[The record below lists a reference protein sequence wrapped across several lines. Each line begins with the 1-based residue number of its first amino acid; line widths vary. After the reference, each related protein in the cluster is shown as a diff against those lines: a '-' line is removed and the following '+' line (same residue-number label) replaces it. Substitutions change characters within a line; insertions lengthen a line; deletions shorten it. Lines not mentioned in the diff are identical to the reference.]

1 MFSVSSVSSVST
13 RKEKVKKV
21 LLTAINS
28 SWSQSNLALYYLR
41 EMIADL
47 HYAVFLKEWTLKDR
61 LLDVLYYIYSQNADV
76 LCFSAYIWNRLY
88 LQELIP
94 EVMKLLPEA
103 VIVIGGPEV
112 ENLAF
117 LKRKGLYL
125 IKKAGEGQFRC
136 LAEHNFSAK
145 EKEVFSAEHIPLK
158 DIPFPYRQ
166 SDKETL
172 KGKLLYYE
180 TFRGCPFACIYC
192 LSASDNRSELRY
204 NPDKKE
210 DLQCLDKELEALI
223 ALQPR
228 TIKFVDR
235 SFNINKKLAHHIWKF
250 FIEHNCLCDVHFEI
264 YPDLLEDD
272 DIALLEKAPEN
283 RIRLEI
289 GIQTINSEVAL
300 NCGRKSNWEKTKRT
314 LQELKKRTKLR
325 IHTDLLAGLPGENY
339 ASVING
345 LNEVCATLPDAVQ
358 LGILKILPD
367 TPMQKI
373 ALDLNYKWHNQP
385 PYQCFSSDALSFE
398 EMRQLEIFAKLLN
411 LYWNKEEHKTFWQE
425 MLQKHTATDILSALQ
440 QKHKELNYELHS
452 LAKNKRDAV
461 IADVYEEC

>member
-1 MFSVSSVSSVST
+1 M
-13 RKEKVKKV
+13 KKV

-28 SWSQSNLALYYLR
+28 SWSQSNPALYYLR

-47 HYAVFLKEWTLKDR
+47 PYTVFLKEWTLKDR
-61 LLDVLYYIYSQNADV
+61 LLDVLYDIYSQNADV

-94 EVMKLLPEA
+94 EVSKLLPEA
-103 VIVIGGPEV
+103 VIVIGGPEAK
-112 ENLAF
+112 NLSC
-117 LKRKGLYL
+117 LKRKGLY
-125 IKKAGEGQFRC
+125 IVQGAGEGKFRY
-136 LAEHNFSAK
+136 LAEHDFSAN
-145 EKEVFSAEHIPLK
+145 EKELFQAEHIPLK

-166 SDKETL
+166 SDIETL

-180 TFRGCPFACIYC
+180 TFRGCPFSCVYC
-192 LSASDNRSELRY
+192 LSASDKRSELRY
-204 NPDKKE
+204 HPENKE
-210 DLQCLDKELEALI
+210 DLQCLNKELETLI
-223 ALQPR
+223 SLQPR

-235 SFNINKKLAHHIWKF
+235 SFNLQKKMAHHIWNF
-250 FIEHNCLCDVHFEI
+250 FIEHNCLGDVHFEI
-264 YPDLLEDD
+264 YPDLLTED
-272 DIALLEKAPEN
+272 DIAILEKAPEN

-300 NCGRKSNWEKTKRT
+300 NCGRKSNWEKAKWT
-314 LQELKKRTKLR
+314 LLELKKRTKIR

-373 ALDLNYKWHNQP
+373 ALDLNYKWLNQP
-385 PYQCFSSDALSFE
+385 PYQCLASDALSFE
-398 EMRQLEIFAKLLN
+398 EMQQLENFAKLLN
-411 LYWNKEEHKTFWQE
+411 LYWNKEEHKILWQE
-425 MLQKHTATDILSALQ
+425 MLQKHTASDILSALQ
-440 QKHKELNYELHS
+440 QKHKELGYELHS
-452 LAKNKRDAV
+452 LAKTKRDAV
-461 IADVYEEC
+461 IAEIM

>member
-1 MFSVSSVSSVST
+1 
-13 RKEKVKKV
+13 VKKV

-28 SWSQSNLALYYLR
+28 SWSQSNPALYYLR

-47 HYAVFLKEWTLKDR
+47 PYTVFLKEWTLKDR
-61 LLDVLYYIYSQNADV
+61 LLDVLYDIYSQNADV

-94 EVMKLLPEA
+94 EVSKLLPEA
-103 VIVIGGPEV
+103 VIVIGGPEAK
-112 ENLAF
+112 NLSC
-117 LKRKGLYL
+117 LKRKGLY
-125 IKKAGEGQFRC
+125 IVQGAGEGKFRY
-136 LAEHNFSAK
+136 LAEHDFSAN
-145 EKEVFSAEHIPLK
+145 EKELFQPEHIPLK

-166 SDKETL
+166 SDIETL

-180 TFRGCPFACIYC
+180 TFRGCLFSCVYC

-204 NPDKKE
+204 HPENKE
-210 DLQCLDKELEALI
+210 DLQCLNKELETLI
-223 ALQPR
+223 SLQPR

-235 SFNINKKLAHHIWKF
+235 SFNLQKKLAHHIWNF
-250 FIEHNCLCDVHFEI
+250 FIEHNCLGDVHFEI
-264 YPDLLEDD
+264 YPDLLTED
-272 DIALLEKAPEN
+272 DIAILEKAPEN

-300 NCGRKSNWEKTKRT
+300 NCGRKSNWEKAKWT
-314 LQELKKRTKLR
+314 LLELKKRTKIR

-373 ALDLNYKWHNQP
+373 ALDLNYKWLNQP
-385 PYQCFSSDALSFE
+385 PYQCLASDALSFE
-398 EMRQLEIFAKLLN
+398 EMQQLENFAKLLN
-411 LYWNKEEHKTFWQE
+411 LYWNKEEHQTFWQE
-425 MLQKHTATDILSALQ
+425 MLQKHIASDILSALQ
-440 QKHKELNYELHS
+440 QKHKELGYELHS
-452 LAKNKRDAV
+452 LAKSKRDAV
-461 IADVYEEC
+461 ITDVYEGC

>member
-1 MFSVSSVSSVST
+1 VSSVSSVFT

-28 SWSQSNLALYYLR
+28 SWSQSNPALYYLR

-47 HYAVFLKEWTLKDR
+47 PYTVFLKEWTLKDR
-61 LLDVLYYIYSQNADV
+61 LLDVLYDIYSQNADV

-94 EVMKLLPEA
+94 EVSKLLPEA
-103 VIVIGGPEV
+103 VIVIGGPEAK
-112 ENLAF
+112 NLSC
-117 LKRKGLYL
+117 LKRKGLY
-125 IKKAGEGQFRC
+125 IVQGAGEGKFRY
-136 LAEHNFSAK
+136 LAEHDFSAN
-145 EKEVFSAEHIPLK
+145 EKELFPAEHIPLK

-180 TFRGCPFACIYC
+180 TFRGCPFSCVYC
-192 LSASDNRSELRY
+192 LSASDKRSDLRY
-204 NPDKKE
+204 HPENKE
-210 DLQCLDKELEALI
+210 DLQCLNKELETLI
-223 ALQPR
+223 SLQPR

-235 SFNINKKLAHHIWKF
+235 SFNLQKKMAHHIWNF
-250 FIEHNCLCDVHFEI
+250 FIEHNCFGDVHFEI
-264 YPDLLEDD
+264 YPDLLTED
-272 DIALLEKAPEN
+272 DIAILEKAPEN

-300 NCGRKSNWEKTKRT
+300 NCGRKSNWEKAKWT
-314 LQELKKRTKLR
+314 LLELKKRTKIR

-373 ALDLNYKWHNQP
+373 ALDLNYKWLNQP
-385 PYQCFSSDALSFE
+385 PYQCLASDALSFE
-398 EMRQLEIFAKLLN
+398 EMQQLENFAKLLN
-411 LYWNKEEHKTFWQE
+411 LYWNKEEHQTFWQE
-425 MLQKHTATDILSALQ
+425 MLQKHTASDILSALQ
-440 QKHKELNYELHS
+440 QKHKELGYELHS
-452 LAKNKRDAV
+452 LAKSKRDAV
-461 IADVYEEC
+461 IAEIM